1 VVGITKKTVS
11 VRLPYTLY
19 DKLSNDRNTNTYVVT
34 KALQQYYRGK
44 EPNQKVFTDC
54 NTNVY
59 DPDLIKLYQ
68 DQVQDLKL
76 TNSQLL
82 DMVQEKDR
90 IIAVQ
95 SLGVFGR
102 LKYLLQSKNE

>member
-34 KALQQYYRGK
+34 KALQQYYRSK

-59 DPDLIKLYQ
+59 DRDLIDSLK
-68 DQVQDLKL
+68 DQIDFLKGQVTFLQKQNSDL
-76 TNSQLL
+76 SC
-82 DMVQEKDR
+82 
-90 IIAVQ
+90 
-95 SLGVFGR
+95 GWFGR
-102 LKYLLQSKNE
+102 VKLLLESKK